1 MDYREITNIVLLVVA
16 AIILGII
23 IYRHIKTPRVER
35 SVEWKDKIT
44 FLHVLFYFILTVL
57 LIKNHVI
64 ISIGFATF

>member
-1 MDYREITNIVLLVVA
+1 MEYREITNIVLLVVA

-35 SVEWKDKIT
+35 SVEWKDKII
-44 FLHVLFYFILTVL
+44 FLYVLYYFILTVF
-57 LIKNHVI
+57 LIKNNVI

>member
-1 MDYREITNIVLLVVA
+1 MEYREITNIVLLVVA

-35 SVEWKDKIT
+35 SVEWKDKII
-44 FLHVLFYFILTVL
+44 FLHILFYFILTVF
-57 LIKNHVI
+57 LIKNNVI